1 MLKPNQWFAWNKKPK
16 NPHSLEQL
24 KYYLLLFLII
34 N

>member
-1 MLKPNQWFAWNKKPK
+1 MLKPNQWFGWNKKPK

-24 KYYLLLFLII
+24 KYLLLFLII